1 MKIYCTMIDSGFF
14 SWENLDVLTVI
25 NMSINDPET
34 YTLGSFFLALA
45 SIFIAGKAVSSIFVK
60 FKQPEVLGE
69 LIAGVILGMLGLI
82 PLYGELGYD
91 FFHLLAEVGV
101 AILLFEIGLETDL
114 NDLIKVGLPSLIVAI
129 LGVIVPFFLG
139 YYTIYLLADYNLISF
154 QSEGALFLIALTVAA
169 TLTATS
175 VGITAR
181 VLSELKKLNST
192 ESKII
197 LGAAVIDD
205 VLGLIILAVVSGIV
219 TTSGGSIDGNLSINV
234 SSILLIS
241 LKAFGFLFLAIV
253 VGNVFTKKLFIFVHS
268 LKARGSL
275 LLGAL
280 AYTFIFA
287 YLAKLSGLA
296 PIIGAFA
303 AGLLLAKTNQKDLI
317 EDRLKP
323 VADVFIPIFFIM
335 VGSAVDISS
344 FNPFIKENIAVIIL
358 AVVLFIVA
366 VIGKLISGLGAFQLN
381 VNKLVIGI
389 GMIPR
394 GEVGLIFASMGLMT
408 GVFTKSEYSAVTIMV
423 MLTTFIAP
431 PLLYKFYRD

>member
-1 MKIYCTMIDSGFF
+1 
-14 SWENLDVLTVI
+14 
-25 NMSINDPET
+25 MSIDDPNS
-34 YTLGSFFLALA
+34 YSLGSFFLALA
-45 SIFIAGKAVSSIFVK
+45 SIFIVGKIVSSLFVK
-60 FKQPEVLGE
+60 YKQPEVLGE
-69 LIAGVILGMLGLI
+69 LIAGVLLGILGLI

-91 FFHLLAEVGV
+91 FFHLLSEVGV

-114 NDLIKVGLPSLIVAI
+114 DDLINVGLPSLIVGI
-129 LGVIVPFFLG
+129 IGVVAPFGLG
-139 YYTIYLLADYNLISF
+139 YFTVYTLADLNFISF
-154 QSEGALFLIALTVAA
+154 GSETAQFLTALTIGA

-181 VLSELKKLNST
+181 VLSELGKLKST
-192 ESKII
+192 EAKVV

-205 VLGLIILAVVSGIV
+205 VLGLIILAVISGIIS
-219 TTSGGSIDGNLSINV
+219 T
-234 SSILLIS
+234 SSISGTSDISISSTEILIIS
-241 LKAFGFLFLAIV
+241 AKAFGFLILAILL
-253 VGNVFTKKLFIFVHS
+253 GNLFTKKLFIFIYN

-287 YLAKLSGLA
+287 YLAQFAGLA

-335 VGSAVDISS
+335 VGSAVDITA

-358 AVVLFIVA
+358 ALVLFVVA
-366 VIGKLISGLGAFQLN
+366 IIGKVISGIGAYKLN

-394 GEVGLIFASMGLMT
+394 GEVGLIFASMGLVS
-408 GVFTKSEYSAVTIMV
+408 GVLTKSEYSALTIMV

-431 PLLYKFYRD
+431 PLLYKFFRDK

>member
-1 MKIYCTMIDSGFF
+1 
-14 SWENLDVLTVI
+14 
-25 NMSINDPET
+25 MSIDDPNS

-45 SIFIAGKAVSSIFVK
+45 SIFIVGKIVSSLFVK
-60 FKQPEVLGE
+60 YKQPEVLGE
-69 LIAGVILGMLGLI
+69 LIAGVLLGILGLI

-91 FFHLLAEVGV
+91 FFHLLSEVGV

-114 NDLIKVGLPSLIVAI
+114 DDLINVGLPSLIVGIIGLVA
-129 LGVIVPFFLG
+129 PFGLG
-139 YYTIYLLADYNLISF
+139 YFTVYALADLNF
-154 QSEGALFLIALTVAA
+154 VDFGSETAQFLTALTIGA

-181 VLSELKKLNST
+181 VLSELGKLKST
-192 ESKII
+192 EAKVV

-205 VLGLIILAVVSGIV
+205 VLGLIILAVVSGIIS
-219 TTSGGSIDGNLSINV
+219 TSSMSATSDISI
-234 SSILLIS
+234 SSSAILIIS
-241 LKAFGFLFLAIV
+241 AKAFGFLILAILL
-253 VGNVFTKKLFIFVHS
+253 GNLFTKKLFIFIYN

-287 YLAKLSGLA
+287 YLAQFAGLA

-335 VGSAVDISS
+335 VGSAVDITA

-358 AVVLFIVA
+358 ALVLFVVA
-366 VIGKLISGLGAFQLN
+366 VIGKVISGIGAYKLN

-394 GEVGLIFASMGLMT
+394 GEVGLIFASMGLVS
-408 GVFTKSEYSAVTIMV
+408 GVLTKSEYSALTIMV

-431 PLLYKFYRD
+431 PLLYKFFRDK

>member
-1 MKIYCTMIDSGFF
+1 MS
-14 SWENLDVLTVI
+14 LDDP
-25 NMSINDPET
+25 NHYSI
-34 YTLGSFFLALA
+34 GSFFIALA
-45 SIFIAGKAVSSIFVK
+45 SIFIVGKVLSSIFVR

-69 LIAGVILGMLGLI
+69 LTAGVILGTLGLI
-82 PLYGELGYD
+82 PLLGQPGHEVL
-91 FFHLLAEVGV
+91 FLLSEVGV

-114 NDLIKVGLPSLIVAI
+114 NELLSVGLPSLTVAI
-129 LGVIVPFFLG
+129 LGVVVPFFLG
-139 YYTIYLLADYNLISF
+139 FYSVYLLGDFGFIS
-154 QSEGALFLIALTVAA
+154 SESGLFLVALTIGA

-181 VLSELKKLNST
+181 VLSELNKLKAI
-192 ESKII
+192 ESKVI

-205 VLGLIILAVVSGIV
+205 VIGLIILAIV
-219 TTSGGSIDGNLSINV
+219 GG
-234 SSILLIS
+234 LIS
-241 LKAFGFLFLAIV
+241 SSNLGQDVSIEFSSVAIITGKAFGFLFLAIV
-253 VGNVFTKKLFIFVHS
+253 IGRLFTTKLFIFIHS

-280 AYTFIFA
+280 SYTFIFA
-287 YLAKLSGLA
+287 FLAQFAGLA

-303 AGLLLAKTNQKDLI
+303 AGLLLAKTNQKTLI

-335 VGSAVDISS
+335 VGAAVDISV

-358 AVVLFIVA
+358 ALVLFVIA
-366 VIGKLISGLGAFQLN
+366 IIGKLISGLGAFSLKA
-381 VNKLVIGI
+381 NKLVIGI

-394 GEVGLIFASMGLMT
+394 GEVGLIFASMGLAT
-408 GVFTKSEYSAVTIMV
+408 GVLNSSDYSALTVMV

-431 PLLYKFYRD
+431 PLLYRFFKD

>member
-1 MKIYCTMIDSGFF
+1 
-14 SWENLDVLTVI
+14 
-25 NMSINDPET
+25 MSINDPET

-253 VGNVFTKKLFIFVHS
+253 VGNIFTKKLFIFVHS

-317 EDRLKP
+317 ENRLKP

>member
-1 MKIYCTMIDSGFF
+1 
-14 SWENLDVLTVI
+14 
-25 NMSINDPET
+25 MSIDDPNS

-45 SIFIAGKAVSSIFVK
+45 SIFIVGKIVSSLFVK
-60 FKQPEVLGE
+60 YKQPEVLGE
-69 LIAGVILGMLGLI
+69 LIAGVLLGILGLI

-91 FFHLLAEVGV
+91 FFHLLSEVGV

-114 NDLIKVGLPSLIVAI
+114 DDLINVGLPSLIVGI
-129 LGVIVPFFLG
+129 IGVVAPFGLG
-139 YYTIYLLADYNLISF
+139 YFTVYGLADLNF
-154 QSEGALFLIALTVAA
+154 VNFGSETAQFLTALTIGA

-181 VLSELKKLNST
+181 VLSELGKLKST
-192 ESKII
+192 EAKVV

-205 VLGLIILAVVSGIV
+205 VLGLIILAVVSGIIS
-219 TTSGGSIDGNLSINV
+219 TSSMSATSEISI
-234 SSILLIS
+234 SSLEILIIS
-241 LKAFGFLFLAIV
+241 AKAFGFLILAILL
-253 VGNVFTKKLFIFVHS
+253 GNLFTKKLFIFIYN

-287 YLAKLSGLA
+287 YLAQFAGLA

-335 VGSAVDISS
+335 VGSAVDITA

-358 AVVLFIVA
+358 ALVLFVVA
-366 VIGKLISGLGAFQLN
+366 IIGKVISGIGAYKLN

-394 GEVGLIFASMGLMT
+394 GEVGLIFASMGLVS
-408 GVFTKSEYSAVTIMV
+408 GVLTKSEYSALTIMV

-431 PLLYKFYRD
+431 PLLYKFFRDK

>member
-1 MKIYCTMIDSGFF
+1 
-14 SWENLDVLTVI
+14 
-25 NMSINDPET
+25 MSIDDPNS
-34 YTLGSFFLALA
+34 YSLGSFFLALA
-45 SIFIAGKAVSSIFVK
+45 SIFIVGKIVSSLFVK
-60 FKQPEVLGE
+60 YKQPEVLGE
-69 LIAGVILGMLGLI
+69 LIAGVLLGILGLI

-91 FFHLLAEVGV
+91 FFHLLSEVGV

-114 NDLIKVGLPSLIVAI
+114 DDLINVGLPSLIVGI
-129 LGVIVPFFLG
+129 IGVVAPFGLG
-139 YYTIYLLADYNLISF
+139 YFTVYTLADLNFVSF
-154 QSEGALFLIALTVAA
+154 GSETGQFLTALTIGA

-181 VLSELKKLNST
+181 VLSELGKLKST
-192 ESKII
+192 EAKVV

-205 VLGLIILAVVSGIV
+205 VLGLIILAVISGIIS
-219 TTSGGSIDGNLSINV
+219 T
-234 SSILLIS
+234 SSISGTSDISISSTEILIIS
-241 LKAFGFLFLAIV
+241 AKAFGFLILAILL
-253 VGNVFTKKLFIFVHS
+253 GNLFTKKLFIFIYN

-287 YLAKLSGLA
+287 YLAQFAGLA

-335 VGSAVDISS
+335 VGSAVDITA

-358 AVVLFIVA
+358 ALVLFVVA
-366 VIGKLISGLGAFQLN
+366 IIGKVISGIGAYKLN

-394 GEVGLIFASMGLMT
+394 GEVGLIFASMGLVS
-408 GVFTKSEYSAVTIMV
+408 GVLTKSEYSALTIMV

-431 PLLYKFYRD
+431 PLLYKFFRDK

>member
-1 MKIYCTMIDSGFF
+1 
-14 SWENLDVLTVI
+14 
-25 NMSINDPET
+25 MSIDDPNS

-45 SIFIAGKAVSSIFVK
+45 SIFIVGKIVSSLFVK
-60 FKQPEVLGE
+60 YKQPEVLGE
-69 LIAGVILGMLGLI
+69 LIAGVLLGILGLI

-91 FFHLLAEVGV
+91 FFHLLSEVGV

-114 NDLIKVGLPSLIVAI
+114 DDLINVGLPSLIVGI
-129 LGVIVPFFLG
+129 IGVVAPFGLG
-139 YYTIYLLADYNLISF
+139 YFTVYALADLNF
-154 QSEGALFLIALTVAA
+154 VNFGSETAQFLSALTIGA

-181 VLSELKKLNST
+181 VLSELGKLKST
-192 ESKII
+192 EAKVV

-205 VLGLIILAVVSGIV
+205 VLGLIILAVVSGIIS
-219 TTSGGSIDGNLSINV
+219 TSSMSATSDISI
-234 SSILLIS
+234 SSSAILIIS
-241 LKAFGFLFLAIV
+241 AKAFGFLILAILL
-253 VGNVFTKKLFIFVHS
+253 GNLFTKKLFIFIYN

-287 YLAKLSGLA
+287 YLAQFAGLA

-335 VGSAVDISS
+335 VGSAVDITA

-358 AVVLFIVA
+358 ALVLFVVA
-366 VIGKLISGLGAFQLN
+366 VIGKVISGIGAYKLN

-394 GEVGLIFASMGLMT
+394 GEVGLIFASMGLVS
-408 GVFTKSEYSAVTIMV
+408 GVLTKSEYSALTIMV

-431 PLLYKFYRD
+431 PLLYKFFRDK

>member
-1 MKIYCTMIDSGFF
+1 
-14 SWENLDVLTVI
+14 
-25 NMSINDPET
+25 MSIDDPNS
-34 YTLGSFFLALA
+34 YSLGSFFLALA
-45 SIFIAGKAVSSIFVK
+45 SIFIVGKIVSSLFVK
-60 FKQPEVLGE
+60 YKQPEVLGE
-69 LIAGVILGMLGLI
+69 LIAGVLLGILGLI

-91 FFHLLAEVGV
+91 FFHLLSEVGV

-114 NDLIKVGLPSLIVAI
+114 DDLINVGLPSLIVGI
-129 LGVIVPFFLG
+129 IGVVAPFGLG
-139 YYTIYLLADYNLISF
+139 YFTVYALADLNFVSF
-154 QSEGALFLIALTVAA
+154 GSETAQFLTALTIGA

-181 VLSELKKLNST
+181 VLSELGKLKST
-192 ESKII
+192 EAKVV

-205 VLGLIILAVVSGIV
+205 VLGLIILAVISGIIS
-219 TTSGGSIDGNLSINV
+219 T
-234 SSILLIS
+234 SSISGTSDISISSTEILIIS
-241 LKAFGFLFLAIV
+241 AKAFGFLILAILL
-253 VGNVFTKKLFIFVHS
+253 GNLFTKKLFIFIYN

-287 YLAKLSGLA
+287 YLAQFAGLA

-335 VGSAVDISS
+335 VGSAVDITA

-358 AVVLFIVA
+358 ALVLFVVA
-366 VIGKLISGLGAFQLN
+366 IIGKVISGIGAYKLN

-394 GEVGLIFASMGLMT
+394 GEVGLIFASMGLVS
-408 GVFTKSEYSAVTIMV
+408 GVLTKSEYSALTIMV

-431 PLLYKFYRD
+431 PLLYKFFRDK

>member
-1 MKIYCTMIDSGFF
+1 
-14 SWENLDVLTVI
+14 
-25 NMSINDPET
+25 MSIDDPNS
-34 YTLGSFFLALA
+34 YSLGSFFLALA
-45 SIFIAGKAVSSIFVK
+45 SIFIVGKIVSSLFVK
-60 FKQPEVLGE
+60 YKQPEFLGE
-69 LIAGVILGMLGLI
+69 LIAGVLLGILGLI

-91 FFHLLAEVGV
+91 FFHLLSEVGV

-114 NDLIKVGLPSLIVAI
+114 DDLINVGLPSLIVGI
-129 LGVIVPFFLG
+129 IGVVAPFGLG
-139 YYTIYLLADYNLISF
+139 YFTVYTLADLNFISF
-154 QSEGALFLIALTVAA
+154 GSETAQFLTALTIGA

-181 VLSELKKLNST
+181 VLSELGKLKST
-192 ESKII
+192 EAKVV

-205 VLGLIILAVVSGIV
+205 VLGLIILAVISGIIS
-219 TTSGGSIDGNLSINV
+219 T
-234 SSILLIS
+234 SSISGTSDISISSTEILIIS
-241 LKAFGFLFLAIV
+241 AKAFGFLILAILL
-253 VGNVFTKKLFIFVHS
+253 GNLFTKKLFIFIYN

-287 YLAKLSGLA
+287 YLAQFAGLA

-335 VGSAVDISS
+335 VGSAVDITA

-358 AVVLFIVA
+358 ALVLFVVA
-366 VIGKLISGLGAFQLN
+366 IIGKVISGIGAYKLN

-394 GEVGLIFASMGLMT
+394 GEVGLIFASMGLVS
-408 GVFTKSEYSAVTIMV
+408 GVLTKSEYSALTIMV

-431 PLLYKFYRD
+431 PLLYKFFRDK

>member
-1 MKIYCTMIDSGFF
+1 MS
-14 SWENLDVLTVI
+14 LDDP
-25 NMSINDPET
+25 NHYSI
-34 YTLGSFFLALA
+34 GSFFIALA
-45 SIFIAGKAVSSIFVK
+45 SIFIVGKVLSSIFVR

-69 LIAGVILGMLGLI
+69 LTAGVILGTLGLI
-82 PLYGELGYD
+82 PLLGQPGHEVL
-91 FFHLLAEVGV
+91 FLLSEVGV

-114 NDLIKVGLPSLIVAI
+114 NELLSVGLPSLTVAI
-129 LGVIVPFFLG
+129 LGVVVPFFLG
-139 YYTIYLLADYNLISF
+139 FYSVYLLGDLGFIS
-154 QSEGALFLIALTVAA
+154 SESSLFLTALTIGA

-181 VLSELKKLNST
+181 VLSELNKLKAI
-192 ESKII
+192 ESKVI

-205 VLGLIILAVVSGIV
+205 VIGLIILAIV
-219 TTSGGSIDGNLSINV
+219 GG
-234 SSILLIS
+234 LIS
-241 LKAFGFLFLAIV
+241 SSNLGQDVSIEFSSVAIITGKAFGFLFLAIV
-253 VGNVFTKKLFIFVHS
+253 IGRLFTTKLFIFIHS

-280 AYTFIFA
+280 SYTFIFA
-287 YLAKLSGLA
+287 FLAQFAGLA

-303 AGLLLAKTNQKDLI
+303 AGLLLAKTNQKTLI

-335 VGSAVDISS
+335 VGAAVDISV

-358 AVVLFIVA
+358 ALVLFVIA
-366 VIGKLISGLGAFQLN
+366 IIGKLVSGLGAFSLKA
-381 VNKLVIGI
+381 NKLVIGI

-394 GEVGLIFASMGLMT
+394 GEVGLIFASMGLAT
-408 GVFTKSEYSAVTIMV
+408 GVLNSSDYSALTVMV

-431 PLLYKFYRD
+431 PLLYHFFKD

>member
-1 MKIYCTMIDSGFF
+1 
-14 SWENLDVLTVI
+14 
-25 NMSINDPET
+25 MSIDDPNS
-34 YTLGSFFLALA
+34 YSLGSFFLALA
-45 SIFIAGKAVSSIFVK
+45 SIFIVGKIVSSLFVK
-60 FKQPEVLGE
+60 YKQPEVLGE
-69 LIAGVILGMLGLI
+69 LIAGVLLGILGLI

-91 FFHLLAEVGV
+91 FFHLLSEVGV

-114 NDLIKVGLPSLIVAI
+114 DDLINVGLPSLIVGI
-129 LGVIVPFFLG
+129 IGVVAPFGLG
-139 YYTIYLLADYNLISF
+139 YFTVYTLADLNFVSF
-154 QSEGALFLIALTVAA
+154 GSETAQFLTALTIGA

-181 VLSELKKLNST
+181 VLSELGKLKST
-192 ESKII
+192 EAKIV

-205 VLGLIILAVVSGIV
+205 VLGLIILAVISGIIS
-219 TTSGGSIDGNLSINV
+219 T
-234 SSILLIS
+234 SSISGTSDISISSTEILIIS
-241 LKAFGFLFLAIV
+241 AKAFGFLILAILL
-253 VGNVFTKKLFIFVHS
+253 GNLFTKKLFIFIYN

-287 YLAKLSGLA
+287 YLAQFAGLA

-335 VGSAVDISS
+335 VGSAVDITA

-358 AVVLFIVA
+358 ALVLFVVA
-366 VIGKLISGLGAFQLN
+366 IIGKVISGIGAYKLN

-394 GEVGLIFASMGLMT
+394 GEVGLIFASMGLVS
-408 GVFTKSEYSAVTIMV
+408 GVLTKSEYSALTIMV

-431 PLLYKFYRD
+431 PLLYKFFRDK

>member
-154 QSEGALFLIALTVAA
+154 QSEGGLFLIALTVAA

>member
-1 MKIYCTMIDSGFF
+1 MS
-14 SWENLDVLTVI
+14 LDDP
-25 NMSINDPET
+25 NHYSI
-34 YTLGSFFLALA
+34 GSFFIALA
-45 SIFIAGKAVSSIFVK
+45 SIFIVGKVLSSIFVR

-69 LIAGVILGMLGLI
+69 LTAGVILGTLGLI
-82 PLYGELGYD
+82 PLLGQPGHEVL
-91 FFHLLAEVGV
+91 FLLSEVGV

-114 NDLIKVGLPSLIVAI
+114 NELLSVGLPSLTVAI
-129 LGVIVPFFLG
+129 LGVVVPFFLG
-139 YYTIYLLADYNLISF
+139 FYSVYLLGDFGFIS
-154 QSEGALFLIALTVAA
+154 SESGLFLVALTIGA

-181 VLSELKKLNST
+181 VLSELGKLKAI
-192 ESKII
+192 ESKVI

-205 VLGLIILAVVSGIV
+205 VIGLIILAIV
-219 TTSGGSIDGNLSINV
+219 GG
-234 SSILLIS
+234 LIS
-241 LKAFGFLFLAIV
+241 SSNLGQDVSIEFSSVAIITGKAFGFLFLAIV
-253 VGNVFTKKLFIFVHS
+253 IGRLFTTKLFIFIHS

-280 AYTFIFA
+280 SYTFIFA
-287 YLAKLSGLA
+287 FLAQFAGLA

-303 AGLLLAKTNQKDLI
+303 AGLLLAKTNQKTLI

-335 VGSAVDISS
+335 VGAAVDISV

-358 AVVLFIVA
+358 ALVLFVIA
-366 VIGKLISGLGAFQLN
+366 IIGKLISGLGAFSLKA
-381 VNKLVIGI
+381 NKLVIGI

-394 GEVGLIFASMGLMT
+394 GEVGLIFASMGLAT
-408 GVFTKSEYSAVTIMV
+408 GVLNSSDYSALTVMV

-431 PLLYKFYRD
+431 PLLYHFFKD

>member
-1 MKIYCTMIDSGFF
+1 MAID
-14 SWENLDVLTVI
+14 
-25 NMSINDPET
+25 DPNN
-34 YTLGSFFLALA
+34 YSLGSFFLALA
-45 SIFIAGKAVSSIFVK
+45 SIFVVGKVISSIFVK
-60 FKQPEVLGE
+60 FRQPEVLGE
-69 LIAGVILGMLGLI
+69 LTAGVILGSLALI
-82 PLYGELGYD
+82 PLLNEPGYHV
-91 FFHLLAEVGV
+91 FHLLAEVGV

-114 NDLIKVGLPSLIVAI
+114 DDLLKVGVPSLLVAI
-129 LGVIVPFFLG
+129 LGIIVPFGLG
-139 YYTIYLLADYNLISF
+139 FYSVYILNTYSLISF
-154 QSEGALFLIALTVAA
+154 TSDTSLLLAALTSGA

-181 VLSELKKLNST
+181 VLSELKKLKSI

-205 VLGLIILAVVSGIV
+205 VCGLIILAVVSALI
-219 TTSGGSIDGNLSINV
+219 TSTNSGGGATV
-234 SSILLIS
+234 ELLTVGIIS
-241 LKAFGFLFLAIV
+241 AKAVGFLFIAIIL
-253 VGNVFTKKLFIFVHS
+253 GNLFTKKLFIFVHS

-280 AYTFIFA
+280 AYTFVFA
-287 YLAKLSGLA
+287 YLAQLAGLA

-303 AGLLLAKTNQKDLI
+303 AGLLLAKTHQKDLI

-335 VGSAVDISS
+335 VGSAVDVSV

-358 AVVLFIVA
+358 ALVLFIIA
-366 VIGKLISGLGAFQLN
+366 VIGKLVSGLGAYSLKA
-381 VNKLVIGI
+381 NKLVIGI

-394 GEVGLIFASMGLMT
+394 GEVGLIFASMGLAT
-408 GVFTKSEYSAVTIMV
+408 GVLGSSDYSALTVMV

-431 PLLYKFYRD
+431 PLLYRFFRD

>member
-1 MKIYCTMIDSGFF
+1 
-14 SWENLDVLTVI
+14 
-25 NMSINDPET
+25 MSIDDPNS
-34 YTLGSFFLALA
+34 YSLGSFFLALA
-45 SIFIAGKAVSSIFVK
+45 SIFIVGKIVSSLFVK
-60 FKQPEVLGE
+60 YKQPEVLGE
-69 LIAGVILGMLGLI
+69 LIAGVLLGILGLI

-91 FFHLLAEVGV
+91 FFHLLSEVGV

-114 NDLIKVGLPSLIVAI
+114 DDLINVGLPSLIVGI
-129 LGVIVPFFLG
+129 IGVVAPFGLG
-139 YYTIYLLADYNLISF
+139 YFTVYTLADLNFVSF
-154 QSEGALFLIALTVAA
+154 GSETAQFLTALTIGA

-181 VLSELKKLNST
+181 VLSELGKLKST
-192 ESKII
+192 EAKVV

-205 VLGLIILAVVSGIV
+205 VLGLIILAVISGIIS
-219 TTSGGSIDGNLSINV
+219 T
-234 SSILLIS
+234 SSISGTSDISISSTEILIIS
-241 LKAFGFLFLAIV
+241 AKAFGFLILAILL
-253 VGNVFTKKLFIFVHS
+253 GNLFTKKLFIYIYN

-287 YLAKLSGLA
+287 YLAQFAGLA

-335 VGSAVDISS
+335 VGSAVDITA

-358 AVVLFIVA
+358 ALVLFVVA
-366 VIGKLISGLGAFQLN
+366 IIGKVISGIGAYKLN

-394 GEVGLIFASMGLMT
+394 GEVGLIFASMGLVS
-408 GVFTKSEYSAVTIMV
+408 GVLTKSEYSALTIMV

-431 PLLYKFYRD
+431 PLLYKFFRDK

>member
-1 MKIYCTMIDSGFF
+1 
-14 SWENLDVLTVI
+14 
-25 NMSINDPET
+25 MSIDDPNS

-45 SIFIAGKAVSSIFVK
+45 SIFIVGKIVSSLFVK
-60 FKQPEVLGE
+60 YKQPEVLGE
-69 LIAGVILGMLGLI
+69 LIAGVLLGILGLI

-91 FFHLLAEVGV
+91 FFHLLSEVGV

-114 NDLIKVGLPSLIVAI
+114 DDLINVGLPSLIVGI
-129 LGVIVPFFLG
+129 IGVVAPFGLG
-139 YYTIYLLADYNLISF
+139 YFTVYALADLNF
-154 QSEGALFLIALTVAA
+154 VDFGSETAQFLTALTIGA

-181 VLSELKKLNST
+181 VLSELGKLKST
-192 ESKII
+192 EAKVV

-205 VLGLIILAVVSGIV
+205 VLGLIILAVVSGIIS
-219 TTSGGSIDGNLSINV
+219 TSSMSATSDISI
-234 SSILLIS
+234 SSSAILIIS
-241 LKAFGFLFLAIV
+241 AKAFGFLILAILL
-253 VGNVFTKKLFIFVHS
+253 GNLFTKKLFIFIYN

-287 YLAKLSGLA
+287 YLAQFAGLA

-335 VGSAVDISS
+335 VGSAVDITA

-358 AVVLFIVA
+358 ALVLFVVA
-366 VIGKLISGLGAFQLN
+366 IIGKVISGLGAYKLN

-394 GEVGLIFASMGLMT
+394 GEVGLIFASMGLVS
-408 GVFTKSEYSAVTIMV
+408 GVLTKSEYSALTIMV

-431 PLLYKFYRD
+431 PLLYKFFRDK

>member
-1 MKIYCTMIDSGFF
+1 
-14 SWENLDVLTVI
+14 
-25 NMSINDPET
+25 MSIDDPNS
-34 YTLGSFFLALA
+34 YSLGSFFLALA
-45 SIFIAGKAVSSIFVK
+45 SIFIVGKIVSSLFVK
-60 FKQPEVLGE
+60 YKQPEVLGE
-69 LIAGVILGMLGLI
+69 LIAGVLLGILGLI
-82 PLYGELGYD
+82 PLYCELGYD
-91 FFHLLAEVGV
+91 FFHLLSEVGV

-114 NDLIKVGLPSLIVAI
+114 DDLINVGLPSLIVGI
-129 LGVIVPFFLG
+129 IGVVAPFGLG
-139 YYTIYLLADYNLISF
+139 YFTVYTLADLNFVSF
-154 QSEGALFLIALTVAA
+154 GSETAQFLTALTIGA

-181 VLSELKKLNST
+181 VLSELGKLKST
-192 ESKII
+192 EAKVV

-205 VLGLIILAVVSGIV
+205 VLGLIILAVISGIIS
-219 TTSGGSIDGNLSINV
+219 T
-234 SSILLIS
+234 SSISGTSDISISSTEILIIS
-241 LKAFGFLFLAIV
+241 AKAFGFLILAILL
-253 VGNVFTKKLFIFVHS
+253 GNLFTKKLFIFIYN

-287 YLAKLSGLA
+287 YLAQFAGLA

-335 VGSAVDISS
+335 VGSAVDITA

-358 AVVLFIVA
+358 ALVLFVVA
-366 VIGKLISGLGAFQLN
+366 IIGKVISGIGAYKLN

-394 GEVGLIFASMGLMT
+394 GEVGLIFASMGLVS
-408 GVFTKSEYSAVTIMV
+408 GVLTKSEYSALTIMV

-431 PLLYKFYRD
+431 PLLYKFFRDK

>member
-1 MKIYCTMIDSGFF
+1 
-14 SWENLDVLTVI
+14 
-25 NMSINDPET
+25 MSINDPET

-129 LGVIVPFFLG
+129 LGVVVPFFLG

>member
-1 MKIYCTMIDSGFF
+1 
-14 SWENLDVLTVI
+14 
-25 NMSINDPET
+25 MSIDDPNS

-45 SIFIAGKAVSSIFVK
+45 SIFIVGKIVSSLFVK
-60 FKQPEVLGE
+60 YKQPEVLGE
-69 LIAGVILGMLGLI
+69 LIAGVLLGIFGLI

-91 FFHLLAEVGV
+91 FFHLLSEVGV

-114 NDLIKVGLPSLIVAI
+114 DDLINVGLPSLIVGI
-129 LGVIVPFFLG
+129 IGVVAPFGLG
-139 YYTIYLLADYNLISF
+139 YFTVYALADLNF
-154 QSEGALFLIALTVAA
+154 VNFGSETAQFLSALTIGA

-181 VLSELKKLNST
+181 VLSELGKLKST
-192 ESKII
+192 EAKVV

-205 VLGLIILAVVSGIV
+205 VLGLIILAVVSGIIS
-219 TTSGGSIDGNLSINV
+219 TSSMSATSDISI
-234 SSILLIS
+234 SSSAILIIS
-241 LKAFGFLFLAIV
+241 AKAFGFLILAILL
-253 VGNVFTKKLFIFVHS
+253 GNLFTKKLFIFIYN

-287 YLAKLSGLA
+287 YLAQFAGLA

-335 VGSAVDISS
+335 VGSAVDITA

-358 AVVLFIVA
+358 ALVLFVVA
-366 VIGKLISGLGAFQLN
+366 VIGKVISGIGAYKLN

-394 GEVGLIFASMGLMT
+394 GEVGLIFASMGLVS
-408 GVFTKSEYSAVTIMV
+408 GVLTKSEYSALTIMV

-431 PLLYKFYRD
+431 PLLYKFFRDK

>member
-1 MKIYCTMIDSGFF
+1 MS
-14 SWENLDVLTVI
+14 LDDP
-25 NMSINDPET
+25 NHYSI
-34 YTLGSFFLALA
+34 GSFFIALA
-45 SIFIAGKAVSSIFVK
+45 SIFIVGKVLSSIFVR

-69 LIAGVILGMLGLI
+69 LTAGVILGTLGLI
-82 PLYGELGYD
+82 PLLGQPGHEVL
-91 FFHLLAEVGV
+91 FLLSEVGV

-114 NDLIKVGLPSLIVAI
+114 NELLSVGLPSLTVAI
-129 LGVIVPFFLG
+129 LGVVVPFFLG
-139 YYTIYLLADYNLISF
+139 FYSVYLLGDFGFIS
-154 QSEGALFLIALTVAA
+154 SESGLFLVALTIGA

-181 VLSELKKLNST
+181 VLSELNKLKAI
-192 ESKII
+192 ESKVI

-205 VLGLIILAVVSGIV
+205 VIGLIILAIV
-219 TTSGGSIDGNLSINV
+219 GG
-234 SSILLIS
+234 LIS
-241 LKAFGFLFLAIV
+241 SSNLGQDVSIEFSSVAIITGKAFGFLFLAIV
-253 VGNVFTKKLFIFVHS
+253 IGRLFTTKLFIFIHS

-280 AYTFIFA
+280 SYTFIFA
-287 YLAKLSGLA
+287 FLAQFAGLA

-303 AGLLLAKTNQKDLI
+303 AGLLLAKTNQKTLI

-335 VGSAVDISS
+335 VGAGVDISV

-358 AVVLFIVA
+358 ALVLFVIA
-366 VIGKLISGLGAFQLN
+366 IIGKLVSGLGAFSLKA
-381 VNKLVIGI
+381 NKLVIGI

-394 GEVGLIFASMGLMT
+394 GEVGLIFASMGLAT
-408 GVFTKSEYSAVTIMV
+408 GVLNSSDYSALTVMV

-431 PLLYKFYRD
+431 PLLYHFFKD

>member
-1 MKIYCTMIDSGFF
+1 
-14 SWENLDVLTVI
+14 
-25 NMSINDPET
+25 MSIDDPNS
-34 YTLGSFFLALA
+34 YSLGSFFLALA
-45 SIFIAGKAVSSIFVK
+45 SIFIVGKIVSSLFVK
-60 FKQPEVLGE
+60 YKQPEVLGE
-69 LIAGVILGMLGLI
+69 LIAGVLLGILGLI

-91 FFHLLAEVGV
+91 FFHLLSEVGV

-114 NDLIKVGLPSLIVAI
+114 DDLINVGLPSLIVGI
-129 LGVIVPFFLG
+129 IGVVAPFGLG
-139 YYTIYLLADYNLISF
+139 YFTVYTLADLNFVSF
-154 QSEGALFLIALTVAA
+154 GSETAQFLTALTIGA

-181 VLSELKKLNST
+181 VLSELGKLKST
-192 ESKII
+192 EAKVV

-205 VLGLIILAVVSGIV
+205 VLGLIILAVISGIIS
-219 TTSGGSIDGNLSINV
+219 T
-234 SSILLIS
+234 SSISGTSDVSISSTEILIIS
-241 LKAFGFLFLAIV
+241 AKAFGFLILAILL
-253 VGNVFTKKLFIFVHS
+253 GNLFTKKLFIFIYN

-287 YLAKLSGLA
+287 YLAQFAGLA

-335 VGSAVDISS
+335 VGSAVDITA

-358 AVVLFIVA
+358 ALVLFVVA
-366 VIGKLISGLGAFQLN
+366 IIGKVISGIGAYKLN

-394 GEVGLIFASMGLMT
+394 GEVGLIFASMGLVS
-408 GVFTKSEYSAVTIMV
+408 GVLTKSEYSALTIMV

-431 PLLYKFYRD
+431 PLLYKFFRDK

>member
-1 MKIYCTMIDSGFF
+1 M
-14 SWENLDVLTVI
+14 
-25 NMSINDPET
+25 
-34 YTLGSFFLALA
+34 
-45 SIFIAGKAVSSIFVK
+45 
-60 FKQPEVLGE
+60 LGE
-69 LIAGVILGMLGLI
+69 LIAGVLLGILGLI

-91 FFHLLAEVGV
+91 FFHLLSEVGV

-114 NDLIKVGLPSLIVAI
+114 DDLINVGLPSLIVGI
-129 LGVIVPFFLG
+129 IGVVAPFGLG
-139 YYTIYLLADYNLISF
+139 YFTVYGLADLNF
-154 QSEGALFLIALTVAA
+154 VNFGSETAQFLTALTIGA

-181 VLSELKKLNST
+181 VLSELGKLKST
-192 ESKII
+192 EAKVV

-205 VLGLIILAVVSGIV
+205 VLGLIILAVVSGIIS
-219 TTSGGSIDGNLSINV
+219 TSSMSATSEISI
-234 SSILLIS
+234 SSLEILIIS
-241 LKAFGFLFLAIV
+241 AKAFGFLILAILL
-253 VGNVFTKKLFIFVHS
+253 GNLFTKKLFIFIYN

-287 YLAKLSGLA
+287 YLAQFAGLA

-335 VGSAVDISS
+335 VGSAVDITA

-358 AVVLFIVA
+358 ALVLFVVA
-366 VIGKLISGLGAFQLN
+366 IIGKVISGLGAYKLN

-394 GEVGLIFASMGLMT
+394 GEVGLIFASMGLVS
-408 GVFTKSEYSAVTIMV
+408 GVLTKSEYSALTIMV

-431 PLLYKFYRD
+431 PLLYKFFRDK

>member
-1 MKIYCTMIDSGFF
+1 
-14 SWENLDVLTVI
+14 
-25 NMSINDPET
+25 MSIDDPNS

-45 SIFIAGKAVSSIFVK
+45 SIFIVGKIVSSLFVK
-60 FKQPEVLGE
+60 YKQPEVLGE
-69 LIAGVILGMLGLI
+69 LIAGVLLGILGLI

-91 FFHLLAEVGV
+91 FFHLLSEVGV

-114 NDLIKVGLPSLIVAI
+114 DDLINVGLPSLIVGI
-129 LGVIVPFFLG
+129 IGVVAPFGLG
-139 YYTIYLLADYNLISF
+139 YFTVYALADLNF
-154 QSEGALFLIALTVAA
+154 VDFGSETAQFLSALTIGA

-181 VLSELKKLNST
+181 VLSELGKLKST
-192 ESKII
+192 EAKVV

-205 VLGLIILAVVSGIV
+205 VLGLIILAVVSGIIS
-219 TTSGGSIDGNLSINV
+219 TSSMSATSDISI
-234 SSILLIS
+234 SSSAILIIS
-241 LKAFGFLFLAIV
+241 AKAFGFLILAILL
-253 VGNVFTKKLFIFVHS
+253 GNLFTKKLFIFIYN

-287 YLAKLSGLA
+287 YLAQFAGLA

-335 VGSAVDISS
+335 VGSAVDITA

-358 AVVLFIVA
+358 ALVLFVVA
-366 VIGKLISGLGAFQLN
+366 VIGKVISGIGAYKLN

-394 GEVGLIFASMGLMT
+394 GEVGLIFASMGLVS
-408 GVFTKSEYSAVTIMV
+408 GVLTKSEYSALTIMV

-431 PLLYKFYRD
+431 PLLYKFFRDK

>member
-1 MKIYCTMIDSGFF
+1 MTID
-14 SWENLDVLTVI
+14 
-25 NMSINDPET
+25 DPNN
-34 YTLGSFFLALA
+34 YSLGSFFLALA
-45 SIFIAGKAVSSIFVK
+45 SIFIVGKALSCLFVR

-69 LIAGVILGMLGLI
+69 LIAGVILGSLALI
-82 PLYGELGYD
+82 PVLGEPGYHIL
-91 FFHLLAEVGV
+91 HLLAEVGV

-114 NDLIKVGLPSLIVAI
+114 NDLLNVGVPSLIVAI
-129 LGVIVPFFLG
+129 LGVVVPFLLG
-139 YYTIYLLADYNLISF
+139 FYSVFALNQYSLITF
-154 QSEGALFLIALTVAA
+154 TSEINLFLTALTIGA

-181 VLSELKKLNST
+181 VLSELKKLKSL

-205 VLGLIILAVVSGIV
+205 VMGLIILAVVSALITTTNAGGEATVDLLTVGII
-219 TTSGGSIDGNLSINV
+219 SG
-234 SSILLIS
+234 
-241 LKAFGFLFLAIV
+241 KAIGFLFVAILL
-253 VGNVFTKKLFIFVHS
+253 GNLFTKRLFIFIHG

-280 AYTFIFA
+280 AYTFIFS
-287 YLAKLSGLA
+287 YLAQLAGLA
-296 PIIGAFA
+296 AIIGAFA
-303 AGLLLAKTNQKDLI
+303 AGLLLAKTHQKDLI

-335 VGSAVDISS
+335 VGSAVDISV

-358 AVVLFIVA
+358 ALVLFVIA
-366 VIGKLISGLGAFQLN
+366 VIGKLICGLGAFSLK

-394 GEVGLIFASMGLMT
+394 GEVGLIFASMGLAT
-408 GVFTKSEYSAVTIMV
+408 GVLSSSDYSALTVMV

-431 PLLYKFYRD
+431 PLLYRFFRD

>member
-1 MKIYCTMIDSGFF
+1 MS
-14 SWENLDVLTVI
+14 LDDP
-25 NMSINDPET
+25 NHYSI
-34 YTLGSFFLALA
+34 GSFFIALA
-45 SIFIAGKAVSSIFVK
+45 SIFIVGKVLSSIFVR

-69 LIAGVILGMLGLI
+69 LTAGVILGTLGLI
-82 PLYGELGYD
+82 PLLGQPGHEVL
-91 FFHLLAEVGV
+91 FLLSEVGV

-114 NDLIKVGLPSLIVAI
+114 NELLSVGLPSLTVAI
-129 LGVIVPFFLG
+129 LGVVVPFFLG
-139 YYTIYLLADYNLISF
+139 FYSVYLLGDFGFIS
-154 QSEGALFLIALTVAA
+154 SESGLFLVALTIGA

-181 VLSELKKLNST
+181 VLSELGKLKAI
-192 ESKII
+192 ESKVI

-205 VLGLIILAVVSGIV
+205 VIGLIILAIV
-219 TTSGGSIDGNLSINV
+219 GG
-234 SSILLIS
+234 LIS
-241 LKAFGFLFLAIV
+241 SSNLGQDVSIEFSSVAIITGKAFGFLFLAIV
-253 VGNVFTKKLFIFVHS
+253 IGRLFTTKLFIFIHS

-280 AYTFIFA
+280 SYTFIFA
-287 YLAKLSGLA
+287 FLAQFAGLA

-303 AGLLLAKTNQKDLI
+303 AGLLLAKTNQKTLI

-335 VGSAVDISS
+335 VGAAVDISV

-358 AVVLFIVA
+358 ALVLFVIA
-366 VIGKLISGLGAFQLN
+366 IIGKLISGLGAFSLKA
-381 VNKLVIGI
+381 NKLVIGI

-394 GEVGLIFASMGLMT
+394 GEVGLIFASMGLAT
-408 GVFTKSEYSAVTIMV
+408 GVLNSSDYSALTVMV

-431 PLLYKFYRD
+431 PLLYRFFKD

>member
-1 MKIYCTMIDSGFF
+1 MSL
-14 SWENLDVLTVI
+14 ENPDYYSV
-25 NMSINDPET
+25 
-34 YTLGSFFLALA
+34 GSFFLTLA
-45 SIFIAGKAVSSIFVK
+45 IIFIAGKKISSLFVR

-69 LIAGVILGMLGLI
+69 LIAGVILGALGLI
-82 PLYGELGYD
+82 PLYGEMGYD
-91 FFHLLAEVGV
+91 IFHLLSEVGV

-114 NDLIKVGLPSLIVAI
+114 KELLSVGLPSLLVAAI
-129 LGVIVPFFLG
+129 GVIAPFFLG
-139 YYTIYLLADYNLISF
+139 FYCILYLNNLNFLSF
-154 QSEGALFLIALTVAA
+154 SSETSLFLVALTIGA

-181 VLSELKKLNST
+181 VLSELNKLKT
-192 ESKII
+192 VESRVI

-205 VLGLIILAVVSGIV
+205 VIGLIILAVISGVIA
-219 TTSGGSIDGNLSINV
+219 TTGSGGEALSFAIGD
-234 SSILLIS
+234 IGIITA
-241 LKAFGFLFLAIV
+241 KAVGFLFVAII
-253 VGNVFTKKLFIFVHS
+253 VGDLFTSKLFMFVHS

-287 YLAKLSGLA
+287 YLGQLAGLA

-303 AGLLLAKTNQKDLI
+303 AGLLLAKTNQKTLI

-335 VGSAVDISS
+335 VGAAVDISV
-344 FNPFIKENIAVIIL
+344 FNPFVKENIAVILL
-358 AVVLFIVA
+358 ALVLFVVA
-366 VIGKLISGLGAFQLN
+366 IIGKLVSGLGAFSLKA
-381 VNKLVIGI
+381 NKLVIGI

-394 GEVGLIFASMGLMT
+394 GEVGLIFASMGLVS
-408 GVFTKSEYSAVTIMV
+408 GVLNKSEYSALTVMV

-431 PLLYKFYRD
+431 PLLYRFFRD